1 VKLALCSR
9 AALVIAAMASAGVMV
24 CPAVAGAAATS
35 RAAAPAPSRFAI
47 RLLDKYRSLMAV
59 FQKPPNMIFTYTQ
72 SHGGASRI
80 VTGTH
85 RVYRDTS
92 GFQRNETLEVNGS
105 SLHPPR
111 VQTFFRSVWPY
122 HADQFAVDADAYGA
136 SFVGVATIN
145 RRRSYVYAVK
155 RFYPARFEITELAL
169 DPGSGL
175 PLRERYAVT
184 SAGCSARGEI
194 DFAAAGPYWLPTFV
208 SAQCYSADP
217 KNTVLYKD
225 TIRFSEYLFPAA
237 IPKDVLHPP
246 GGGA

>member
-9 AALVIAAMASAGVMV
+9 AALVIAAMASAG
-24 CPAVAGAAATS
+24 ALAFSSASASAATS
-35 RAAAPAPSRFAI
+35 RAAAAAAPRFAI
-47 RLLDKYRSLMAV
+47 RLLDKYRTLMAA
-59 FQKPPNMIFTYTQ
+59 FQKPPNMIFTYAE

-85 RVYRDTS
+85 RVYRDAS
-92 GFQRNETLEVNGS
+92 GFQRNETLEVNGA

-111 VQTFFRSVWPY
+111 MQTFYRSIWPY

-136 SFVGVATIN
+136 SFVGIATVN
-145 RRRSYVYAVK
+145 RRRSYVYSVK

-184 SAGCSARGEI
+184 SAGCNARGEI
-194 DFAAAGPYWLPTFV
+194 DFAAAGAYWLPTFV

-225 TIRFSEYLFPAA
+225 TIRFSDYLFPAA
-237 IPKDVLHPP
+237 IPKDVMHPP
-246 GGGA
+246 GGG